1 MIMTTKMKTE
11 AASMISCYDHK
22 KKYDMYCKKLLSNKQ
37 ILAYVMK
44 GCIPEYA
51 DIPLEDIPSYIEMS
65 SINTADC
72 EYIDDHQVEV
82 TDEAIPGA
90 QIKYDIQFEATIPM
104 KHKKAGRNT
113 PADKKVRMIINLESQ
128 AKDDP
133 GYPLIKRALYY
144 CSRLMARQKHPKDGF
159 QHSDYDRIKKVCS
172 IWICIGH
179 NNQKNDVINTYK
191 IQETCETKIWHAA
204 KEDYDLLTAVMV
216 YPKKEGVRK
225 AQDIPNAVE
234 QEDENKQRL
243 LELLKILFIKNLVI
257 EDKKE
262 QLQKTYGILMEK
274 EIDQE
279 VMTMCNFSDFIEQR
293 GIEKGLEQGMEK
305 GLKKGLLQGKAEGKK
320 EGKAEGKVEATL
332 LHVKKLM
339 QRINVSA
346 VDAMNMLDVEDD
358 IRPAILQSLQLS

>member
-1 MIMTTKMKTE
+1 MNLVTAEHLTKSYTE
-11 AASMISCYDHK
+11 R
-22 KKYDMYCKKLLSNKQ
+22 L
-37 ILAYVMK
+37 ILN
-44 GCIPEYA
+44 
-51 DIPLEDIPSYIEMS
+51 DTDF
-65 SINTADC
+65 SINEGDKIGLIGVNGTGKSTLLKLVAGLEEPDTGT
-72 EYIDDHQVEV
+72 VV
-82 TDEAIPGA
+82 R
-90 QIKYDIQFEATIPM
+90 
-104 KHKKAGRNT
+104 GRNLDIRYLPQNPVFEEGET
-113 PADKKVRMIINLESQ
+113 VLESVLRKNRSRYHDQIWDLESQ

-204 KEDYDLLTAVMV
+204 REDYDLLTAVMV
-216 YPKKEGVRK
+216 YPKKEGIRK

-279 VMTMCNFSDFIEQR
+279 VMDMCNFSDFIEQR
-293 GIEKGLEQGMEK
+293 GIEKGLEQG
-305 GLKKGLLQGKAEGKK
+305 LKKGLLQ
-320 EGKAEGKVEATL
+320 GKAEGKVEATL

-339 QRINVSA
+339 QSINVSA